1 MEAREET
8 SQNLH
13 PPRQQ
18 QAHADESGHDD
29 ADTPDEV
36 LRQVEQAQQ
45 GRPQPREHRET
56 DHKAAYLEVR
66 MKAGGEAASGLLGV
80 TACALRSRGEEDDGE
95 YGQNARGDT
104 RDEPS

>member
-1 MEAREET
+1 M
-8 SQNLH
+8 
-13 PPRQQ
+13 
-18 QAHADESGHDD
+18 
-29 ADTPDEV
+29 
-36 LRQVEQAQQ
+36 EQAQQ

-56 DHKAAYLEVR
+56 DHKAAHLEVR
-66 MKAGGEAASGLLGV
+66 MKAGGEAASRLLGV